1 MLWLHPECVFEK
13 NELGTSLS
21 DFQWSKCRLQCG
33 QSEPKIPILYH
44 RCSGSNNEMEVSF
57 KKKNFHSKKTSK
69 RIQQADILSDSFSSD
84 SEAEDNQ
91 SLLDI
96 VFNYS
101 PCSGLSALHFEFDGA
116 KNASQDHLPQSGAT
130 IADQNKFSNEL
141 SKSGTAFSNENAFP
155 KYSSLPSND
164 TEEISCKT
172 HSSENLDS
180 VLSQETLQKLSMVGR
195 LFKNKNTRFAD
206 IFGTNLRI

>member
-1 MLWLHPECVFEK
+1 MRLSKKKNDGKLYVECESCLMWLHPKCVFEK

-33 QSEPKIPILYH
+33 QSEPEIPILYH

-57 KKKNFHSKKTSK
+57 KKKNFYGQKTSK
-69 RIQQADILSDSFSSD
+69 RIQQADIFSDYFSSD

-91 SLLDI
+91 SLLDN

-116 KNASQDHLPQSGAT
+116 KKCIPRSSTT
-130 IADQNKFSNEL
+130 IRCN
-141 SKSGTAFSNENAFP
+141 
-155 KYSSLPSND
+155 
-164 TEEISCKT
+164 SC
-172 HSSENLDS
+172 
-180 VLSQETLQKLSMVGR
+180 
-195 LFKNKNTRFAD
+195 
-206 IFGTNLRI
+206 